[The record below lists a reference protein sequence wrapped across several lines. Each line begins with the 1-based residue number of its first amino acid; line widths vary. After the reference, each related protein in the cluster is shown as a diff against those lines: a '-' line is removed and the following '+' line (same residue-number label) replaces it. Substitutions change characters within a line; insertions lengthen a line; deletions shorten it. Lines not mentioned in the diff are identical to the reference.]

1 MLTGRGLPQARTK
14 TSDEIDQICA
24 GCALM
29 RLEQDPDPEEPRAI
43 VVDPALKL
51 IIDAVRRYDGY
62 IAQST
67 GDGILALFGAPV
79 CPPGPSATC
88 S

>member
-1 MLTGRGLPQARTK
+1 
-14 TSDEIDQICA
+14 
-24 GCALM
+24 M
-29 RLEQDPDPEEPRAI
+29 RLEQDLDAEEARAI
-43 VVDPALKL
+43 VDPALKL

-67 GDGILALFGAPV
+67 GDSILALFGAPV